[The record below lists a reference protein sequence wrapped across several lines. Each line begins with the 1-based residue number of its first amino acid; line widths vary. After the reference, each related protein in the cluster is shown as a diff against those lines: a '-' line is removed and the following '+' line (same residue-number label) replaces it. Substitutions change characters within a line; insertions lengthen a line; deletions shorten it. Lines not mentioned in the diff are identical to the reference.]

1 MSMDTDKPGFNLSK
15 WALEHSALT
24 RYLMVVLMLLGAA
37 AYFQLGQD
45 EDPPFTF
52 RVMVVRAFW
61 PGATATQV
69 AQQVT
74 DKLERTL
81 QEVPGADKIRSF
93 SKPGE
98 TTILFQL
105 KDSTRAAEVPDL
117 FYTVRKKIGDMRGT
131 LPQGVVGPFFNDEFG
146 DVYGVIYAL
155 KAEGFS
161 PAEVKEVADDVRQKL
176 LRVPDVNKVE
186 LFGAQDE
193 KLYIEMS
200 QRRLSQLGLD
210 INQVLAQLAQQN
222 ALEGAGTMQT
232 PLDVVQVRVSG
243 AFEAAEQL
251 RAMPIRG
258 SSGNQLRLGDIA
270 DVKRGYV
277 EPASV
282 KVRFQ
287 GQQVIALGVSM
298 TKGGD
303 IIALGKALKKTTA
316 KIGAALPVG
325 ISLVEVQ
332 DQPSAVAKSV
342 NEFIA
347 VLIEAIMIVLLVSF
361 VALGLHKRPGQQPWW
376 RRYYVDVRP
385 GLVVAIT
392 IPLVLA
398 VTFLGMYYWGIGLHK
413 ISLGSLII
421 ALGLL
426 VDDAIIAVEMMVRKI
441 EEGYDKVRAATFAY
455 EITAMPMLTGTLITA
470 VGFLPI
476 GIARSTVGEY
486 TFAIFGVTV
495 LALLVSWVV
504 SVYFVPYLGTVLLKT
519 KSTQDGAEHQEVF
532 DTPFYNAFRRT
543 VNWCVQHRWI
553 TIGLMVLTF
562 ALGIGGMGRVQQQF
576 FPDSSRPEVLMDV
589 WYAEGTSFAANEEVT
604 RRIEARLMQE
614 AGVVNVTT
622 WIGSG
627 VPRFYLPLDAIFP
640 QSNVSQFIVLPKDLK
655 LRESLR
661 IRLPAIM
668 AQEFPEVR
676 ARVKILPNGPP
687 VAYPVQFR
695 VVGEDPATLR
705 LRANEVKEAMRA
717 NAHMRGVNDNWNEP
731 VKVIRLEVD
740 QAKARALG
748 VTSQSIAQ
756 ASRTLLTGSTVGQFR
771 DGDKLIDIVL
781 RQPIS
786 ERNAISDIGNAYL
799 PTASGRSIPL
809 TQIAKPTFVWE
820 PGVMWREGRDYAI
833 TVQGDIAEG
842 LQGATVTAELLPTL
856 RKIEADWQN
865 RGGAYRIEV
874 AGAVEESSK
883 GSSSIAAGVPVML
896 FITFTLLMLQLHSF
910 SRAMLVF
917 LTGPLGIAGVA
928 AALLSFGRP
937 FGFVALLGVIAL
949 MGMIQRNSVI
959 LIDQI
964 EQDRSRGVPAW
975 DAIVESAVRRLRPIV
990 LTAAAAVLA
999 MIPLSRSVFWG
1010 PMAVAIMGGLIVAT
1024 VLTLLAL
1031 PAMYAAWFRV
1041 RR

>member
-52 RVMVVRAFW
+52 RIMVVRAFW

-105 KDSTRAAEVPDL
+105 KDSTRAADVPDL

-277 EPASV
+277 DPASV

-303 IIALGKALKKTTA
+303 IIALGKALKKTTT

-426 VDDAIIAVEMMVRKI
+426 VDDAIIAGEMMVHKI

-543 VNWCVQHRWI
+543 VNWCVQYRWI

-589 WYAEGTSFAANEEVT
+589 WYAEGTSIAANEEVT

-717 NAHMRGVNDNWNEP
+717 NVHMRGVNDNWNEP

-964 EQDRSRGVPAW
+964 EQDRLRGVPAW